1 MSLPAA
7 DLSKQPDNRTTM
19 ELGAVLPLTA
29 EVKDDHL
36 YVGGVDMVELAR
48 EQGTAL
54 YVMDEA
60 DMRTR
65 METYLAAFR
74 SRYQNSDVVY
84 ASKAFLNKEAARIVA
99 DEGLCLDVS
108 GGGELAIA
116 LAAGFPTERIF
127 MHGNNKTPRELREAI
142 QRAWPHHHRQPH
154 RAQAHLRDRGRA
166 GRRAAYLHAH
176 HAGVEADTHQYIRTG
191 CEDSKFGFTMRDD
204 FATGA

>member
-99 DEGLCLDVS
+99 DEVLCLDVS

-116 LAAGFPTERIF
+116 LAASSSTAASSSSASPRSRASWASCSLFTCASRRVSRPTPISTSARV
-127 MHGNNKTPRELREAI
+127 A
-142 QRAWPHHHRQPH
+142 
-154 RAQAHLRDRGRA
+154 
-166 GRRAAYLHAH
+166 
-176 HAGVEADTHQYIRTG
+176 RTRSSASP
-191 CEDSKFGFTMRDD
+191 CATTSP
-204 FATGA
+204 TGA

>member
-142 QRAWPHHHRQPH
+142 Q
-154 RAQAHLRDRGRA
+154 
-166 GRRAAYLHAH
+166 
-176 HAGVEADTHQYIRTG
+176 AGVGRIII
-191 CEDSKFGFTMRDD
+191 DSRIELKRISEIAG
-204 FATGA
+204 